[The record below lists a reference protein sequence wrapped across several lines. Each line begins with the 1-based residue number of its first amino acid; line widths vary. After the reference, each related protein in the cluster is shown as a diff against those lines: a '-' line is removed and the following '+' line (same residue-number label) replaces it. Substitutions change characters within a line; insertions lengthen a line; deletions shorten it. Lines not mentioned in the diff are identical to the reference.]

1 MATVGEIILGARELV
16 PDRPGTINAPG
27 AEVTAALFVTAGVTL
42 PAGNYRLKL
51 AYENAFGITTPGAEI
66 GPLAVD
72 ATHGIQVTG
81 TLPPGVTAIRAYIT
95 SAGGAV
101 SSENQYIRALA
112 VPFNITAPGTAEY
125 PPTRNTAYLPDS
137 DGKFASAFTVYRWLN
152 DAMGRASRVCGGGIP
167 DWSGVQSAAGQSVYV
182 LNGVWQKITDVWYDG
197 YLVGKGG
204 KASIFRAG
212 TPTGRPG
219 TISVMHDAQRTIVQV
234 DPAPPRTG
242 GATTLNGAL
251 TAVATTA
258 SLVASNFSLGKG
270 LAMIGTEI
278 VSYSSN
284 IGGNLAGLVRGL
296 GGTQIQAWPIGTAVV
311 ELNLAIAGLRLAS
324 TYAPGDASKT
334 FSVPVGWELPIKKY
348 LLSMFREG
356 EQNGR
361 EAQRLMKECD
371 MDLAMLLRANRQQ
384 AGPVQITP
392 GGAQGPE
399 VVGGLGGPFGGVIV
413 P

>member
-1 MATVGEIILGARELV
+1 
-16 PDRPGTINAPG
+16 
-27 AEVTAALFVTAGVTL
+27 
-42 PAGNYRLKL
+42 
-51 AYENAFGITTPGAEI
+51 
-66 GPLAVD
+66 
-72 ATHGIQVTG
+72 
-81 TLPPGVTAIRAYIT
+81 
-95 SAGGAV
+95 
-101 SSENQYIRALA
+101 
-112 VPFNITAPGTAEY
+112 
-125 PPTRNTAYLPDS
+125 
-137 DGKFASAFTVYRWLN
+137 
-152 DAMGRASRVCGGGIP
+152 MGRASRVCGGGIP